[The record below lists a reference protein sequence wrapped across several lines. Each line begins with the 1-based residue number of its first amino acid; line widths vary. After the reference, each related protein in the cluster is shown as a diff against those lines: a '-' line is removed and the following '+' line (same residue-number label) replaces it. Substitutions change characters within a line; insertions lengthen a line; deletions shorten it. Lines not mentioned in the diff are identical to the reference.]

1 MIRPLKLARA
11 SEKGLTLV
19 ELVSVSAILIALA
32 SLTIPVANTMLKR
45 KKELELRQ
53 SLREVREA
61 IDKFQFDA
69 TKGPFAG
76 QITTKH
82 INASNADKFPEELEW
97 LYEGLDVG
105 DAAGT
110 KVKYLR
116 RLPRDPMTGKAE
128 WDTRSSQDGPEALF
142 TDGINIFDVRSTSER
157 VGLNGVPY
165 NEW

>member
-1 MIRPLKLARA
+1 MNKRLA

-32 SLTIPVANTMLKR
+32 SLTIPVANTMVKR
-45 KKELELRQ
+45 KKELELRHN
-53 SLREVREA
+53 LREIRQA
-61 IDKFQFDA
+61 IDKFQWDA
-69 TKGPFAG
+69 TQGPFAA

-82 INASNADKFPEELEW
+82 INATNPDKFPEEIEW
-97 LYEGLDVG
+97 LYEGLDIG

-116 RLPRDPMTGKAE
+116 RLPRDPITGTAE
-128 WDTRSSQDGPEALF
+128 WDTRSSQDGPESLF
-142 TDGINIFDVRSTSER
+142 TDGINIFDVRSTSDR

>member
-1 MIRPLKLARA
+1 MIGPRVQGRA

-45 KKELELRQ
+45 NKELELRQ
-53 SLREVREA
+53 NLREIRIA

-69 TKGPFAG
+69 TRGPFAA
-76 QITTKH
+76 QISTKH
-82 INASNADKFPEELEW
+82 INASNTDKFPEELEW

-128 WDTRSSQDGPEALF
+128 WDTRSSQDGPDALF
-142 TDGINIFDVRSTSER
+142 TDGINVFDVRSTSER